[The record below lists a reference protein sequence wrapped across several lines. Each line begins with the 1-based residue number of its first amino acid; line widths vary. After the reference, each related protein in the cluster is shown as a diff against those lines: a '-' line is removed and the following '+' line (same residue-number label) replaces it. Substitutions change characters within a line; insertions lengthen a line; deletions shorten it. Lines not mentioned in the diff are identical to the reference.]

1 MGYII
6 DVNKKFTKEFHMASI
21 YETVK
26 TVNGHSIY
34 RMVGTHG
41 FYHVDIKHCG
51 EAVARRTFKTI
62 KSAVAFCKEF

>member
-1 MGYII
+1 
-6 DVNKKFTKEFHMASI
+6 MANT

-26 TVNGHSIY
+26 TVNGHRIY

-51 EAVARRTFKTI
+51 EAVVRRTFKTI
-62 KSAVAFCKEF
+62 KSAVAFCEGF

>member
-1 MGYII
+1 M
-6 DVNKKFTKEFHMASI
+6 TKENKDMANT

-51 EAVARRTFKTI
+51 EAIVRRTFKTI
-62 KSAVAFCKEF
+62 KSAVAFCEEF

>member
-1 MGYII
+1 MVYLIN
-6 DVNKKFTKEFHMASI
+6 VNKKFTKEFYMTNI

-41 FYHVDIKHCG
+41 FYHVDIKRCG
-51 EAVARRTFKTI
+51 EATARRTFKTI
-62 KSAVAFCKEF
+62 KSAVAFCEEF

>member
-1 MGYII
+1 MT
-6 DVNKKFTKEFHMASI
+6 NT

-26 TVNGHSIY
+26 TVNGHNIY

-51 EAVARRTFKTI
+51 EAIVRRTFKTI
-62 KSAVAFCKEF
+62 KSAVAFCEEF